1 MFAYG
6 VRVMLTYE
14 YSTIWVNP
22 NLMYLL
28 NKSKFINPNTT
39 HLLNG
44 SVMSIGL
51 SNFIKQKKKI
61 SINQIYMNYEKPN
74 K

>member
-1 MFAYG
+1 MFACW
-6 VRVMLTYE
+6 VRVMLTHE

-22 NLMYLL
+22 NLTYLL
-28 NKSKFINPNTT
+28 NRSRFLNPNTT

-44 SVMSIGL
+44 SVMSTGL
-51 SNFIKQKKKI
+51 SNFIKQKKN